1 MLHEKVSKLLNE
13 QINKEMFSAYLYLD
27 IANYYANKGLTGFQN
42 WYNVQAR
49 EEMDHAIFFI
59 QYLQNNNFEVVLEAI
74 AKPTLSYAD
83 LAAPL
88 QEAYKHEQFVTASID
103 AIFNQATAVNDYR
116 TQQFL
121 QWFIKEQGEEEKNA
135 VELITKFEWAKSNL
149 YLLDK
154 ELLTRVYTAPT
165 LVIG

>member
-27 IANYYANKGLTGFQN
+27 IANYFANKGLTGFQN

-49 EEMDHAIFFI
+49 EEMDHALFFVA
-59 QYLQNNNFEVVLEAI
+59 YLQNNEFEVVLEKI
-74 AKPTLSYAD
+74 EKPTIDYMNFKE
-83 LAAPL
+83 PL
-88 QEAYKHEQFVTASID
+88 QEALKHERFVTDSINQ
-103 AIFNQATAVNDYR
+103 IFKQATEVSDYR

-135 VELITKFEWAKSNL
+135 TELIMKYDWAKENL
-149 YLLDK
+149 FLLDK
-154 ELLTRVYTAPT
+154 ELLTRAYTAPSLT
-165 LVIG
+165 LD